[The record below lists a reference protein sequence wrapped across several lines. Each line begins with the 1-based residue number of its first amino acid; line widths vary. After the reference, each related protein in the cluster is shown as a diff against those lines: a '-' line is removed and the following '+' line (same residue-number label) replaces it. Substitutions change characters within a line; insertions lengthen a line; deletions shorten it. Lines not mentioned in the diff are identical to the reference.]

1 MGESNNNSN
10 STINTKDF
18 VIGTLIGGIIGAGAA
33 LVLAP
38 KSGRELRGD
47 INQGATQVK
56 GRAYQWK
63 DIAAE
68 KGTSWKD
75 RAYTTGSE
83 LKRKAMDTTTN
94 ASSKTKDLTKT
105 IQGRLNRKSTDQ
117 QEDGEVGVSD
127 APTEEYIENS
137 DQLKN
142 VKV

>member
-1 MGESNNNSN
+1 MGENNNQSN

-47 INQGATQVK
+47 INQGASQVK
-56 GRAYQWK
+56 GRAYEWK

-68 KGTSWKD
+68 KSTNWKD

-94 ASSKTKDLTKT
+94 ASAKTKDLTKT
-105 IQGRLNRKSTDQ
+105 FQDRFTKKSADQ
-117 QEDGEVGVSD
+117 KEDGEVGVSD
-127 APTEEYIENS
+127 APTEEYIEDS
-137 DQLKN
+137 EQLKN
-142 VKV
+142 VEV